1 MKRKTILLN
10 FNPLFFPS
18 IENRLANM
26 AKRGWI
32 LEEINEY
39 SMIFKFSESQ
49 NLVFGTLVQS
59 KQNPS
64 KYDDSLNEAEMM
76 CREDGWELRARFRNF
91 SVFSNVNLNA
101 TPIHTDSSHR
111 YQTILDNT
119 VLAVS
124 IFGVLL
130 LILLF
135 FGRPVNGLETYLWFE
150 PVIASYVIILYIF
163 AAIGVITLA
172 PAITW
177 LAMNRDK
184 LEIPKFEF
192 PDFLVGY
199 QTKLLFI
206 LYCLPSILILS
217 YPFLMQKRNL
227 STGVYL
233 FGFIGVAIVFSVS
246 KWKRFIQGKRGMT
259 IESTIFAIILF
270 VMTGLLSVGGDRFI
284 QSFIFQ
290 PDRYLKMA
298 DFDFESADVN
308 AYDSASVGLLG
319 FEKVNYIES
328 GEQGSIMTQIMVFYT
343 KRHKEK
349 YWDTLRRDYQFDT
362 AIIVDQQFIGY
373 YLKENRGV
381 LLRNGNEIVLIIST
395 FDLSEFG
402 RLQTILERLKITPR

>member
-1 MKRKTILLN
+1 
-10 FNPLFFPS
+10 
-18 IENRLANM
+18 
-26 AKRGWI
+26 
-32 LEEINEY
+32 
-39 SMIFKFSESQ
+39 
-49 NLVFGTLVQS
+49 
-59 KQNPS
+59 
-64 KYDDSLNEAEMM
+64 
-76 CREDGWELRARFRNF
+76 
-91 SVFSNVNLNA
+91 
-101 TPIHTDSSHR
+101 
-111 YQTILDNT
+111 
-119 VLAVS
+119 
-124 IFGVLL
+124 
-130 LILLF
+130 
-135 FGRPVNGLETYLWFE
+135 
-150 PVIASYVIILYIF
+150 
-163 AAIGVITLA
+163 
-172 PAITW
+172 
-177 LAMNRDK
+177 MNRDK
-184 LEIPKFEF
+184 FEIPKLEF

-270 VMTGLLSVGGDRFI
+270 AMTGLLSVGADRFI

-290 PDRYLKMA
+290 PDRYLKMS
-298 DFDFESADVN
+298 DFDFLSADVN
-308 AYDSASVGLLG
+308 AYENASVGLLG

-343 KRHKEK
+343 EGHKEK
-349 YWDTLRRDYQFDT
+349 YWDTLRRDYPFDT
-362 AIIVDQQFIGY
+362 AIVVDQQFIGY